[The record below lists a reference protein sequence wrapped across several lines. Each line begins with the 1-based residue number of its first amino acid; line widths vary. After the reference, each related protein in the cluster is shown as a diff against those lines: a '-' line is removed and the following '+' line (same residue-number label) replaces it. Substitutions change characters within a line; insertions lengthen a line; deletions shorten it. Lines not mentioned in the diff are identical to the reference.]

1 MVEGKKKGLKIKMFY
16 QMISYSSMALWVQAY
31 NIFSSKPIKSKG
43 DVIIVGGNIAH
54 KLYGENG
61 LIDFGK
67 YEKTPQ
73 VKENDELYSVWYRPN
88 PRKYIAIVDGEFK
101 EEMGYPDGKRGP
113 CIKIEKSIGKIVSWG
128 LQK

>member
-1 MVEGKKKGLKIKMFY
+1 MFY

-31 NIFSSKPIKSKG
+31 NIFSAKPVNSRE
-43 DVIIVGGNIAH
+43 DAVVVGEHIAH

-61 LIDFGK
+61 SVDFSK
-67 YEKTPQ
+67 YEKMPQ
-73 VKENDELYSVWYRPN
+73 VRENDELYSVWYRPN

-101 EEMGYPDGKRGP
+101 EEMGYPDGGGGP
-113 CIKIEKSIGKIVSWG
+113 CIKIEKSTGKIVSWG